1 MDIQDFIK
9 QVAAGEASAAKDTL
23 NNILS
28 TKAFEALDTRKIE
41 LAKTAFN
48 GKEYDIDETDDT
60 EEIEEFEEEN

>member
-48 GKEYDIDETDDT
+48 GKEYDL
-60 EEIEEFEEEN
+60 EEPKESEEEYNLDEN